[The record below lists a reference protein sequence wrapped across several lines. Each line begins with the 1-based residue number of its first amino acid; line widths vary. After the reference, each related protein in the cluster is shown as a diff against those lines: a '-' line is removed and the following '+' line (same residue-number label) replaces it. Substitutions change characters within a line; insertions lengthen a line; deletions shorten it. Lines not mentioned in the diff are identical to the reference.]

1 MIYKDIRLQH
11 LNPGY
16 NNKDIGEFLN
26 SYQGKEGVI
35 VDTFRSNELINE
47 ENFLIR
53 IASMILDNWNEKNSV
68 TVMLIRRINKEGID
82 SITLFDSNV
91 TIGQTSVH

>member
-1 MIYKDIRLQH
+1 MLYNDIRLQH

-16 NNKDIGEFLN
+16 NNEDVNEFLN
-26 SYQGKEGVI
+26 SYKGKESVI

-53 IASMILDNWNEKNSV
+53 IASMILDNWNEKNSA
-68 TVMLIRRINKEGID
+68 TVMLIKKINKEGID
-82 SITLFDSNV
+82 SITLFSNDV
-91 TIGQTSVH
+91 TIGETSAR